1 MAKRIAPTKGNLI
14 LVKEELILAQEAY
27 ELLDRKR
34 EVLINELMRY
44 MHELREV
51 QDRFHEKFV
60 KALVQ
65 FRMALARMGQ
75 ADMNRALDF
84 PMVENEFNIL
94 HRSVMGVHVLE
105 LSIAKPATQPMPGP
119 AQSTPELEEAGA
131 LMREALEVLGDYVTK
146 IGSVW
151 RLANEVKKTQRRVN
165 ARPMTRIVVAPRM
178 PNVLDALPKRVQ
190 PRAKGML
197 HEAMEAPTRAEADRA
212 IDAFVGEFEPKW
224 PKAAAKL
231 TKDRS
236 ELLAFYASRPSTGAT
251 CARRIRS
258 RAPSRPSSC
267 ARA

>member
-1 MAKRIAPTKGNLI
+1 VAKRIAPTKGNLI

-165 ARPMTRIVVAPRM
+165 ALEYIFIPNYRQTRDYIQA
-178 PNVLDALPKRVQ
+178 VLEENEREEFFRQKRVKSKL
-190 PRAKGML
+190 AS
-197 HEAMEAPTRAEADRA
+197 TR
-212 IDAFVGEFEPKW
+212 
-224 PKAAAKL
+224 
-231 TKDRS
+231 
-236 ELLAFYASRPSTGAT
+236 
-251 CARRIRS
+251 
-258 RAPSRPSSC
+258 
-267 ARA
+267 